1 MNFYFILTY
10 RSQIVENTATVG
22 LILTSFVQLSSY
34 LCYICY
40 ALGVLS
46 ANINVVERIQRWIK
60 QKDFE
65 DQSPNQVTSE
75 WPTEGKIQIERL
87 NIRYR
92 EGLPLV
98 IRRMNLSVKPGEKV
112 GILGRTGS
120 GKSTLVLAL
129 LRILEIEEEEHDL
142 YGTIKIDGVNI
153 KKVSLETLR
162 RNVVTIPQ
170 DPYLLEGS
178 MKFNIDPLGLHSGR
192 EVVESLKKVNF
203 FSSLSEDNDNIE
215 ENNRNRPLEETEL
228 IENFKIEAK
237 GSNLS
242 LGQRQLICIARAL
255 IQKPKI
261 LVTDEATASI
271 DLRTDQLVQELIK
284 TELRDTTVLTIAHRL
299 NTIIEYDKI
308 VVLKKGKKV
317 EEGSPYELLRSPGYF
332 YEFVEEGGEDYLRMM
347 TERAKLVHK
356 NKF

>member
-1 MNFYFILTY
+1 M
-10 RSQIVENTATVG
+10 IVHDASTIG

-34 LCYICY
+34 LSFICY
-40 ALGVLS
+40 ALGELS
-46 ANINVVERIQRWIK
+46 TSINIVERIRRWIK

-65 DQSPNQVTSE
+65 DQSPNKVTSE
-75 WPTEGKIQIERL
+75 WPTEGKIQIERVS
-87 NIRYR
+87 IRYR
-92 EGLPLV
+92 KGLPLV
-98 IRRMNLSVKPGEKV
+98 IRGLNLSVKPGEKV

-153 KKVSLETLR
+153 KNLSLETLR
-162 RNVVTIPQ
+162 RNIVTIPQ
-170 DPYLLEGS
+170 EPYLLEGS
-178 MKFNIDPLGLHSGR
+178 LKFNIDPLDLHSR
-192 EVVESLKKVNF
+192 SEVVESLKKVNF
-203 FSSLSEDNDNIE
+203 FSSLSKEIKDIKRGSKE
-215 ENNRNRPLEETEL
+215 IQL
-228 IENFKIEAK
+228 IDEFEIEAK

-271 DLRTDQLVQELIK
+271 DLKTDQLVQELIK
-284 TELRDTTVLTIAHRL
+284 TELKNTTVLTIAHRL

-308 VVLKKGKKV
+308 VILKKGKKV
-317 EEGSPYELLRSPGYF
+317 EEGSPYELLQNPGYF
-332 YEFVEEGGEDYLRMM
+332 YEFVQEGGEEYLRMM
-347 TERAKLVHK
+347 MERAKSSDK
-356 NKF
+356 EIE